1 MTDYRVQEYTL
12 DQGVFCKSGIYSISR
27 TLYMNCNNDSKC
39 RRLVILP
46 GDDVYG
52 NTLPATVRSWNEMQ
66 ELVNKFEAREAQ
78 EQSNERINV

>member
-12 DQGVFCKSGIYSISR
+12 DQGVFCKSGIYGISR

-46 GDDVYG
+46 ADDVYG
-52 NTLPATVRSWNEMQ
+52 NTLPATVRSWNKMQ
-66 ELVNKFEAREAQ
+66 ELANKFEAREAQ
-78 EQSNERINV
+78 EQGEE

>member
-1 MTDYRVQEYTL
+1 MTNYRVQEYTL
-12 DQGVFCKSGIYSISR
+12 DQGVFCKSGIYSMSR

-46 GDDVYG
+46 ADDVYG

-78 EQSNERINV
+78 EGKRE